1 MNVDVMMYVFLE
13 KRSFH
18 SYMFTF
24 KLEATALTG
33 KGIIWSI
40 DPLHCTGTKRRPSMD
55 NGWHGHDQ
63 AIRKAALKVGPKAAP
78 KVKAAAPK
86 AVSLV

>member
-1 MNVDVMMYVFLE
+1 
-13 KRSFH
+13 
-18 SYMFTF
+18 MFTF